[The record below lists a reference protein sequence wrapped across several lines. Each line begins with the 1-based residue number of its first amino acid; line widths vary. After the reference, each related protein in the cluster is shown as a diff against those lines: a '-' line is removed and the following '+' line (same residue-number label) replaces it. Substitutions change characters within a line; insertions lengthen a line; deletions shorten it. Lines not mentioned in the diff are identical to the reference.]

1 MAFNFTVNGA
11 QSGAAN
17 LLALINYSNATTI
30 TDAQVAFA
38 PPIELTG
45 GYIDAYGRNTTVVV
59 TSVQN
64 QGFIDDD
71 SFNDG
76 VTVKYRRTSVA
87 EGVSSVVSDFSITAA
102 TTWDQLKTSVA
113 AANNMV
119 LGDIIISLQ
128 GASAGSA
135 LIYDTHPPVG
145 GGEGNFINADV
156 AAAGDSYVYHQN
168 DTLSIKLNYEATD
181 TPLHTVIT
189 TTDLYGFTAVV

>member
-1 MAFNFTVNGA
+1 MAFDKTVNGA
-11 QSGAAN
+11 SSGFAN
-17 LLALINYSNATTI
+17 LLSLINYSNATTI
-30 TDAQVAFA
+30 TNAQVAFA
-38 PPIELTG
+38 PPIELAY
-45 GYIDAYGRNTTVVV
+45 GYIDVAGRNTTVVV

-64 QGFIDDD
+64 QGFIDVDP
-71 SFNDG
+71 FNDG

-87 EGVSSVVSDFSITAA
+87 EGVSSTVGDFSITAA

-119 LGDIIISLQ
+119 LGDIVISLQ

-156 AAAGDSYVYHQN
+156 EAVGGSYVYHQN
-168 DTLSIKLNYEATD
+168 DTLSITLNYEATD

-189 TTDLYGFTAVV
+189 TTDLDGFIAVV

>member
-11 QSGAAN
+11 NSGFAN
-17 LLALINYSNATTI
+17 LLSLINYTNATTI

-38 PPIELTG
+38 PPVELTA

-71 SFNDG
+71 LFNDG

-87 EGVSSVVSDFSITAA
+87 EGVSSIVGDFSITAA

-119 LGDIIISLQ
+119 LGDIAISLQ
-128 GASAGSA
+128 GASAGSE
-135 LIYDTHPPVG
+135 LIYDTYPPVG
-145 GGEGNFINADV
+145 GGEGNSINADV
-156 AAAGDSYVYHQN
+156 EAVADSYVYHQN
-168 DTLSIKLNYEATD
+168 STMSITLNYEATD
-181 TPLHTVIT
+181 TPLHTVIAY
-189 TTDLYGFTAVV
+189 TDLNGFIAVV

>member
-1 MAFNFTVNGA
+1 MAFNMTVNGA
-11 QSGAAN
+11 SSGFAN
-17 LLALINYSNATTI
+17 LLSLINYTNATTI

-38 PPIELTG
+38 PPIELDYSG
-45 GYIDAYGRNTTVVV
+45 IDAYGRNTTVVV

-64 QGFIDDD
+64 QGFIDVDP
-71 SFNDG
+71 FNDG

-87 EGVSSVVSDFSITAA
+87 EGVSSIVSDFSITAA

-119 LGDIIISLQ
+119 LGDIAISLQ

-156 AAAGDSYVYHQN
+156 EAVGGSYVYHQN
-168 DTLSIKLNYEATD
+168 ATMSITLNYEATD

-189 TTDLYGFTAVV
+189 TTDLYGFVAVV

>member
-1 MAFNFTVNGA
+1 MAFNVNGA
-11 QSGAAN
+11 QSGFAN
-17 LLALINYSNATTI
+17 LLSLINSTNATTI
-30 TDAQVAFA
+30 TNAQVAFA

-45 GYIDAYGRNTTVVV
+45 VSIDAAGRNTTVVV

-64 QGFIDDD
+64 QGFIDVDP
-71 SFNDG
+71 FNDG
-76 VTVKYRRTSVA
+76 VTVKYRRASVA
-87 EGVSSVVSDFSITAA
+87 EGVSSVVGDFSITAA

-119 LGDIIISLQ
+119 LGDIVISLQ

-135 LIYDTHPPVG
+135 LIYDTYPPVG
-145 GGEGNFINADV
+145 GGEGNYINANV
-156 AAAGDSYVYHQN
+156 AAVGDSYVYHQN

-189 TTDLYGFTAVV
+189 TTDLEGFIAVV

>member
-38 PPIELTG
+38 PPIELYS

-119 LGDIIISLQ
+119 QGDIVISLQ

-156 AAAGDSYVYHQN
+156 EAADDSYVYHQN
-168 DTLSIKLNYEATD
+168 ATMSIKLNYEATD
-181 TPLHTVIT
+181 APLHTVIT
-189 TTDLYGFTAVV
+189 NTDLDGFIAVV

>member
-1 MAFNFTVNGA
+1 MAFDKTVNGA
-11 QSGAAN
+11 SSGFAN
-17 LLALINYSNATTI
+17 LLSLINSTNATTI
-30 TDAQVAFA
+30 TNAQVAFA

-45 GYIDAYGRNTTVVV
+45 GQIDVAGRNTTVVV

-119 LGDIIISLQ
+119 QGDIVISLQ

-135 LIYDTHPPVG
+135 LIYDTYPAPA

-156 AAAGDSYVYHQN
+156 EAADGSYVYHQN
-168 DTLSIKLNYEATD
+168 ATMSIKLNYEATD

-189 TTDLYGFTAVV
+189 NADLDGFIAVV

>member
-1 MAFNFTVNGA
+1 MAFKNTVDGA
-11 QSGAAN
+11 SSGFAN
-17 LLALINYSNATTI
+17 LLSLINYSNATTI

-38 PPIELTG
+38 PPIELTA

-71 SFNDG
+71 LFNDG

-87 EGVSSVVSDFSITAA
+87 EGVSSPVGDFSITAA

-119 LGDIIISLQ
+119 LGDIALSLQ
-128 GASAGSA
+128 GASAGSD
-135 LIYDTHPPVG
+135 LIYDTYPPVG
-145 GGEGNFINADV
+145 GGEGNSINADV
-156 AAAGDSYVYHQN
+156 EAVTDSYVYHQN
-168 DTLSIKLNYEATD
+168 STMSITLNYEATD
-181 TPLHTVIT
+181 TPLHTVIPY
-189 TTDLYGFTAVV
+189 TDLNGFIAVV

>member
-1 MAFNFTVNGA
+1 MAFDKTVNGA
-11 QSGAAN
+11 SSGFAN
-17 LLALINYSNATTI
+17 LLSLINYSNATTI
-30 TDAQVAFA
+30 TNAQVAFA
-38 PPIELTG
+38 PPIELPG
-45 GYIDAYGRNTTVVV
+45 GYIDAAGRNTTVVV

-64 QGFIDDD
+64 QGFIDADL
-71 SFNDG
+71 FNDG

-87 EGVSSVVSDFSITAA
+87 EGVASIVGDFSITAA

-119 LGDIIISLQ
+119 LGDIAISLQ

-156 AAAGDSYVYHQN
+156 EAVGGSYVYHQN
-168 DTLSIKLNYEATD
+168 STMSITLNYEATD
-181 TPLHTVIT
+181 TPLHTVIA
-189 TTDLYGFTAVV
+189 TTDLYGFVAVV

>member
-1 MAFNFTVNGA
+1 MAFSYTVNGA
-11 QSGAAN
+11 SSGFAN
-17 LLALINYSNATTI
+17 LLSLINYTNATTI

-45 GYIDAYGRNTTVVV
+45 GFIDVAGRNTTVVV

-64 QGFIDDD
+64 QGFIDVDP
-71 SFNDG
+71 FNDG
-76 VTVKYRRTSVA
+76 VTVRYRRTSVA
-87 EGVSSVVSDFSITAA
+87 EGVSSIVGDFSITAA

-119 LGDIIISLQ
+119 LGDIAISLQ

-156 AAAGDSYVYHQN
+156 EAVADSYVYHQN
-168 DTLSIKLNYEATD
+168 STMSITLNYEATD
-181 TPLHTVIT
+181 TPLHTVIAN
-189 TTDLYGFTAVV
+189 TDLYGFVAVV